1 MDTQKLKELNDL
13 FQQGKITEAEFL
25 REKKKLYDGEFRNQ
39 STSLQEETD
48 LPLGLSEK
56 SYLCLMNLIILLP
69 SAGWII
75 SILLWV
81 AGKDKS
87 PEINNQGKWIINW
100 LITWAI
106 LLFGCAGLITVS
118 FIGAITISPTAIAG
132 SLIMIPVVFLG
143 LAGFIFPIV
152 GAIKSSEGKAFRYPL
167 SIRFLK

>member
-1 MDTQKLKELNDL
+1 MDTERLKELNDL

-56 SYLCLMNLIILLP
+56 NYLCLMNLIILLP

-75 SILLWV
+75 SILLWF

-87 PEINNQGKWIINW
+87 QQVNQQGKWIINW
-100 LITWAI
+100 FVTWAI
-106 LLFGCAGLITVS
+106 LIFACTGLFAAS
-118 FIGAITISPTAIAG
+118 FIGA
-132 SLIMIPVVFLG
+132 V
-143 LAGFIFPIV
+143 
-152 GAIKSSEGKAFRYPL
+152 KSSEGKAFRYPL
-167 SIRFLK
+167 SIQFLK